1 MYVSITL
8 YSVFRCWSYYLL
20 EVKLGIVESSA
31 HRRPQKLPA
40 ASSRQEPDYATR
52 FLSGMVQRHNIS
64 PGPYGAS
71 WVTLNYG
78 AVPRRENGTCAR
90 CGNGFIAINCKKCGK
105 DILLCRDGFIKYP
118 EKRSHCE
125 VCRPYAD
132 GECPVIYSASIFVSR
147 ELRPPRPDEL
157 LWHP

>member
-78 AVPRRENGTCAR
+78 AVPRRENGTWLVVAMASSRSTARNVARAFCCAAMASLSIQR
-90 CGNGFIAINCKKCGK
+90 RGAIVK
-105 DILLCRDGFIKYP
+105 
-118 EKRSHCE
+118 S
-125 VCRPYAD
+125 AD
-132 GECPVIYSASIFVSR
+132 LMPMASAQ
-147 ELRPPRPDEL
+147 
-157 LWHP
+157 